1 MNNNM
6 NNNQTPENN
15 QTNCSFE
22 DQIKNTVDSILDNGT
37 VNKVIEDCMRES
49 IQKAINRSFEYG
61 KLGDTLGKRIE
72 SVLIPYIETCD
83 ISKLNIKL
91 DTILTDIVNNT
102 TLADNRKILE
112 NFRGLM
118 KEIPEKTISLDDI
131 FEAYCNDMAKNV
143 DTAGMDVTT
152 DGGEPEY
159 EPFMCS
165 YRVEDISRD
174 SSIYET
180 KLVTLSSEEDRND
193 IASSEI
199 TFELRRYK
207 GNKIENEYSLGYHEC
222 ADINSLKY
230 LSDTEVL
237 LLRLTRSHTKIT
249 IPDTTD
255 CEEYITPETEP
266 EPTWV

>member
-1 MNNNM
+1 MDKDNL
-6 NNNQTPENN
+6 
-15 QTNCSFE
+15 SFE
-22 DQIKNTVDSILDNGT
+22 DQIKKTVDDILDNDIVT
-37 VNKVIEDCMRES
+37 KTIEDCMRES

-72 SVLIPYIETCD
+72 SVLVPYIETCD

-91 DTILTDIVNNT
+91 DTVLTDIVNNT
-102 TLADNRKILE
+102 TLVDNRKILE

-118 KEIPEKTISLDDI
+118 KEIPEKTISLNDI

-143 DTAGMDVTT
+143 DTSGMDVTT

-199 TFELRRYK
+199 TFELRRYR
-207 GNKIENEYSLGYHEC
+207 GNKIENEYSLSYHEC

-255 CEEYITPETEP
+255 YEEYITPEAEP
-266 EPTWV
+266 ESTWV

>member
-1 MNNNM
+1 MNKDNL
-6 NNNQTPENN
+6 
-15 QTNCSFE
+15 SFE
-22 DQIKNTVDSILDNGT
+22 DQIKKTVDDILDNDIVT
-37 VNKVIEDCMRES
+37 KTIEDCINDS
-49 IQKAINRSFEYG
+49 IKKAINHSFEYG

-72 SVLIPYIETCD
+72 SVLVPYIETCD

-91 DTILTDIVNNT
+91 DTVLTDIVNNT
-102 TLADNRKILE
+102 TLVDNRKILE

-143 DTAGMDVTT
+143 DTSGMDVTT

-159 EPFMCS
+159 EPFICS
-165 YRVEDISRD
+165 YHIEDISRD

-199 TFELRRYK
+199 TFELRRYR

-255 CEEYITPETEP
+255 CEEYITPEAEP